1 MSNIINV
8 FKKKRFLKYFKK
20 KIPQICATRWCSSF
34 HTLQMILENRN
45 NFLELFI
52 NPPNQLINDLKSIL
66 DDFRYLVTTGF
77 TEVYPLLFPYL
88 KLTYHLQNDD
98 ISCVHAVLIVE
109 RYLNEMN
116 ENIIKYKI
124 SKGAYELINLI
135 EKRLLLHKNVQLYQ
149 LASLFTL
156 EGIANDL
163 NSTL

>member
-1 MSNIINV
+1 
-8 FKKKRFLKYFKK
+8 
-20 KIPQICATRWCSSF
+20 
-34 HTLQMILENRN
+34 MILENRT

-156 EGIANDL
+156 DGIVRYRSYMKGQYTTLENEDFWYNKEGFLQTQFNLSFQDIN
-163 NSTL
+163 